1 MRAAHD
7 PSPVN
12 PVRSSAAG
20 RSAVI
25 VDSLEVLRV
34 GLSRVLEELDVRVSA
49 SVSDVRDG
57 ARIARDRSAD
67 LLIVGKQPNLKPK
80 RALNEAKRHEAAL
93 RVLMLIDAA
102 SAEETAWL
110 ISHDVDG
117 LLLRSAGVADMKD
130 AVRRILSGERA
141 ISPVFTAASI
151 GRVGPVQ
158 GDEAVTSARAGL
170 STKELEVL
178 AELAS
183 GATYKE
189 IAENL
194 IVTQATVK
202 THLVHI
208 YRKLGVANRQEAV
221 ARGLALG
228 ILG

>member
-1 MRAAHD
+1 
-7 PSPVN
+7 
-12 PVRSSAAG
+12 
-20 RSAVI
+20 
-25 VDSLEVLRV
+25 
-34 GLSRVLEELDVRVSA
+34 
-49 SVSDVRDG
+49 
-57 ARIARDRSAD
+57 
-67 LLIVGKQPNLKPK
+67 
-80 RALNEAKRHEAAL
+80 
-93 RVLMLIDAA
+93 MLIDAA